1 MDGIGRKERG
11 HEMTIW
17 KKSWFVTLIAVFC
30 CSLWGSAGPF
40 IKKGYALFA
49 VDPQDTASILVF
61 AGLRFTLAG
70 ILVLLVDWLLHP
82 QKEWK
87 IKPSSVL
94 CLAIF
99 QTTAQYIFYYLG
111 LAHTSGVRAAI
122 VNGTGALFAL
132 LCACYVFH
140 TEKMTSSKLIG
151 VISGFVGIL
160 IMNHFSFG
168 LELGTILVLLSQVSA
183 AISSCLINRFTQ
195 KEDPVQLSGAQFL
208 LGGLLL
214 IGIGLLHGGHS
225 PHGPMSGWFVLIY
238 LACLSAIAY
247 TLWSLLLQSNPVSK
261 ISIFNSLIP
270 VLGVF
275 ISAFLLHEY
284 AQAFAWTTWVALLF
298 VSGGILFVTIGKD
311 KKVRK
316 SV

>member
-1 MDGIGRKERG
+1 
-11 HEMTIW
+11 MTLW
-17 KKSWFVTLIAVFC
+17 KKSWFVTLIAIFC

-49 VDPQDTASILVF
+49 MDPQDTASILVF
-61 AGLRFTLAG
+61 AGSRFALAG
-70 ILVLLVDWLLHP
+70 ILVLLVDRLLHP
-82 QKEWK
+82 HKKWRVH
-87 IKPSSVL
+87 IPSIL
-94 CLAIF
+94 WLAIF
-99 QTTAQYIFYYLG
+99 QTGAQYIFYYLG

-122 VNGTGALFAL
+122 VNGTGALFSL
-132 LCACYVFH
+132 LFACYVFR
-140 TEKMTSSKLIG
+140 TEKMTSNKLIG
-151 VISGFVGIL
+151 VICGFFGIL
-160 IMNHFSFG
+160 VMNHFSFG

-195 KEDPVQLSGAQFL
+195 KEDPVQLSGSQFL
-208 LGGLLL
+208 VGGILL
-214 IGIGLLHGGHS
+214 IGMGLLQGGHF
-225 PHGPMSGWFVLIY
+225 PHGPISGWLVLLY
-238 LACLSAIAY
+238 LACLSALAY
-247 TLWSLLLQSNPVSK
+247 TLWSLLLQSNPVSA

-298 VSGGILFVTIGKD
+298 VSGGILFVTTGKD

-316 SV
+316 SP